1 MDSFIS
7 FGKPLNKNSNLDLME
22 RVGISSSN
30 EKELQEEHSV
40 SSLLTGEI
48 GPVSE
53 IFSDEESSAKIINAK
68 KETDQIMIETAA
80 IGESFSGKKI
90 NVDSSVAIDSDLII
104 NVTKKISSLDSKF
117 SRVTKPESIKARLT
131 EIKDLFFSDITD
143 MMQQIEGM
151 VEKFE
156 SIDEIEL
163 EDSDKDLLVR
173 HHASILE
180 SVRLDREIRELSH
193 DLNILKEE
201 VE

>member
-1 MDSFIS
+1 M
-7 FGKPLNKNSNLDLME
+7 
-22 RVGISSSN
+22 
-30 EKELQEEHSV
+30 
-40 SSLLTGEI
+40 TGEI
-48 GPVSE
+48 EPVSE
-53 IFSDEESSAKIINAK
+53 IFLDEKSSTEILNAK

-90 NVDSSVAIDSDLII
+90 DVDSSVAIDSDLII

-117 SRVTKPESIKARLT
+117 SRVTKPDSIKARLT
-131 EIKDLFFSDITD
+131 ESKDLFFSDITD
-143 MMQQIEGM
+143 MMQQIEEM

-163 EDSDKDLLVR
+163 EESDKDLLVR

-180 SVRLDREIRELSH
+180 SVRLDREISELSN

>member
-1 MDSFIS
+1 MELVEIS
-7 FGKPLNKNSNLDLME
+7 L
-22 RVGISSSN
+22 SN
-30 EKELQEEHSV
+30 EEELEEDHTV

-48 GPVSE
+48 GPLGE
-53 IFSDEESSAKIINAK
+53 IFSDEKSSTKILNAK

-90 NVDSSVAIDSDLII
+90 DVESSVAIDSDFII

-117 SRVTKPESIKARLT
+117 SGVKKPDSIKARLA
-131 EIKDLFFSDITD
+131 ENRDLFFSDITD
-143 MMQQIEGM
+143 MMQQLEGM